1 MAGFDDP
8 AFYGDRWADVYDE
21 HAGSLDP
28 APAVDFLASLAGD
41 GPVLEL
47 AIGTGR
53 VALPLA
59 AHGLVVEGVDASA
72 AMVQRMRAKPGG
84 DLIKVAIG
92 DMADVPATGPFRLVY
107 LVFNTLFGLLT
118 QERQASCFRNV
129 ARVLGPGGAF
139 VIECFVPDLTRFD
152 RDQRMQALDVTEDSA
167 SFALSR
173 HDAARQRVTTQIVTL
188 DGQGMRMRPVAIR
201 YCWPSELDLMAAQ
214 AGLQLT
220 ERHADWNRRPFD
232 SASGGHVSVYRPA

>member
-21 HAGSLDP
+21 HHRSLDP
-28 APAVDFLASLAGD
+28 ATAVDFLAGLAGG

-59 AHGLVVEGVDASA
+59 ERGLVVEGVDASA
-72 AMVQRMRAKPGG
+72 AMVARLRAKPGG
-84 DLIKVAIG
+84 ESIKVAIG
-92 DMADVPATGPFRLVY
+92 DMADVPVSGPFRLVY

-118 QERQASCFRNV
+118 AERQADCFGNV
-129 ARVLGPGGAF
+129 ARVLGAGGAF
-139 VIECFVPDLTRFD
+139 VIECFVPDLARFD
-152 RDQRMQALDVTEDSA
+152 RGQRMQALDVTEDSA
-167 SFALSR
+167 SFELSR
-173 HDAARQRVTTQIVTL
+173 HDAARQLVTTQIVTL
-188 DGQGMRMRPVAIR
+188 AEHGMRMRPVAIR
-201 YCWPSELDLMAAQ
+201 YCWPSELDLMARQ

-220 ERHADWNRRPFD
+220 ERYADWNRRPFD
-232 SASGGHVSVYRPA
+232 SASGGHVSVYRRA